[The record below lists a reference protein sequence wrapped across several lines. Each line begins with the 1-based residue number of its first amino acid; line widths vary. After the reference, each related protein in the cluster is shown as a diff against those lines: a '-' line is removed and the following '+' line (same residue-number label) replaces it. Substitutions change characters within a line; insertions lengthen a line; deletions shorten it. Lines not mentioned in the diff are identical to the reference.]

1 MKISHAGLSVISL
14 ITALSSSMLLGQS
27 KYPYDLIA
35 IRFCPQ
41 TANNPPRYN
50 PEFSQQSQRKLD
62 KKYCRYEHKL
72 LFEIWEQQQFSSSAP
87 IPESSLIIRQ
97 IPATKTLSVWFL
109 VAPVAAGLAYLFWAK
124 KTEVDETL
132 AHYELEGYKTQIK
145 LIGANARNERN
156 FKAQTI
162 NTNWDKQLQL
172 AGFISVEAIQDRL
185 RRQQEIQDKTH
196 ASTLKQFDNA
206 DSEMD
211 KKIAE
216 NFRDKH
222 KADFESHNILGL
234 PSNEVKGSNNIDTQN
249 NNSNSTNLELD
260 EKYHWLYKLLKL
272 PFRVLSG
279 EQGSGKSTLERLMI
293 RLLKDDGYH
302 IIIINPETN
311 PTVWSGVQVLADV
324 TAINEFIGNFPE
336 MIRERQQQARN
347 LKIDEDD
354 YLDYIKDKSGLEGKV
369 AIYLME
375 SNTYEVHGVE
385 PDLWANFLKQSLTNI
400 RKWGFTVC
408 LTAHSGNQTSI
419 SSKLAGFSKNI
430 DAAPRVDCIAKTG
443 SDGEAVSS
451 GKAWLKMKGVND
463 KEPVEVELYNYPKS
477 KKF

>member
-1 MKISHAGLSVISL
+1 MKISHSGLTVLFASA
-14 ITALSSSMLLGQS
+14 ALCSAFYLPQT
-27 KYPYDLIA
+27 KRPFDLVGVK
-35 IRFCPQ
+35 FCPQ
-41 TANNPPRYN
+41 TNNKFPRYGK
-50 PEFSQQSQRKLD
+50 EFSKKSQQKLD
-62 KKYCRYEHKL
+62 RKYCAYEYKL
-72 LFEIWEQQQFSSSAP
+72 LKEVWDKKQFEALQP
-87 IPESSLIIRQ
+87 LPESSFIIRS
-97 IPATKTLSVWFL
+97 IPSVKSNHLWYLVSPVFL
-109 VAPVAAGLAYLFWAK
+109 GIAYLSYAK
-124 KTEVDETL
+124 KCEDDENN
-132 AHYELEGYKTQIK
+132 AHLELEGFKTTIKLYDVNERVEREFKTQVIK
-145 LIGANARNERN
+145 NS
-156 FKAQTI
+156 
-162 NTNWDKQLQL
+162 WDKQRVK
-172 AGFISVEAIQDRL
+172 AGFISVEAIQDKL
-185 RRQQEIQDKTH
+185 RRQEEIQDKTH
-196 ASTLKQFDNA
+196 ASTLKQFDTA
-206 DSEMD
+206 DAEMD

-216 NFRDKH
+216 NLRDKH
-222 KADFESHNILGL
+222 KADKESQKILG
-234 PSNEVKGSNNIDTQN
+234 NQNIDIES

-260 EKYHWLYKLLKL
+260 EKYHWIYKLLKL

-302 IIIINPETN
+302 VVVINPETN

-324 TAINEFIGNFPE
+324 TAINKFIGNFPE
-336 MIRERQQQARN
+336 MICDRQQQARN

-375 SNTYEVHGVE
+375 SNTYEVHGVD

-430 DAAPRVDCIAKTG
+430 DAAPRVDCIAKTS

-451 GKAWLKMKGVND
+451 GKAYLKMKGVND
-463 KEPVEVELYNYPKS
+463 KEPVEVELFNYPKS